1 MASFLF
7 KNHSTRILGATFLL
21 LGAATTPSQATT
33 LTGFSTYG
41 NMMSGVQVTANFLDG
56 SSQSITWS
64 ATGNNSGGAIGN
76 SWALTQSGNT
86 YNSPWTFSNYGVGI
100 ISLIIDAIPGNT
112 VFDTY
117 PLLYGPL
124 QTPNSA
130 EGWEFQTTSGQ
141 SPTSYTYSDAID
153 ISHGDLFGT
162 LSLYW
167 TSGFAG
173 VTQFRADTDSG
184 SSNDPVRPRNPGVR
198 DVPPTVYFSAPT
210 IYEGESASTFVY
222 ATDPGEDA
230 ITFFLNGSNFGTDFA
245 QTGTRSRSAELGF
258 FADNGEYIYTAQAR
272 DEDGNYSNP
281 VTSTL
286 TVLNVAPTVTDLN
299 IPAIYEGQW
308 ASADIFAIDPGADS
322 VSFFLN
328 DTEVGTDPSTSG
340 TRFVSVDLG
349 YFADNGYIPYTGYAL
364 DKDGA
369 WSEPFSAGLTVLNV
383 APTLTNFSLSSRVI
397 YEGQSAS
404 AYMDAIDPGADWQRF
419 FINGNN
425 VGTDLQTSGTRSLV
439 ADLGTFADEGSF
451 TFRGQARDKD
461 RASSNVLRTTL
472 TVLNVA
478 PTITQLTG
486 DLTVNI
492 NDLFDFAAAATDPGI
507 YDLLTFDW
515 DFNMDGLF
523 DDFTGSSGQ
532 WLFGDEGVHEVGLRV
547 SDGDGGYTYDSFM
560 VTVLPIPIVPDS
572 PVPLPNPTVPDSSV
586 PNETVPEPSSVLGIL
601 AFGAIGAG
609 AAWRRKQQQKAQ
621 THNLN

>member
-7 KNHSTRILGATFLL
+7 KNHSTRIIGATFFL

-86 YNSPWTFSNYGVGI
+86 YDSPWTFSNYGVGI

-153 ISHGDLFGT
+153 ISQGDLFGT

-245 QTGTRSRSAELGF
+245 QTGTRLRSAELGF

-286 TVLNVAPTVTDLN
+286 TVLNVAPT
-299 IPAIYEGQW
+299 
-308 ASADIFAIDPGADS
+308 
-322 VSFFLN
+322 
-328 DTEVGTDPSTSG
+328 
-340 TRFVSVDLG
+340 
-349 YFADNGYIPYTGYAL
+349 
-364 DKDGA
+364 
-369 WSEPFSAGLTVLNV
+369 
-383 APTLTNFSLSSRVI
+383 LTNFNLSSRVI

-425 VGTDLQTSGTRSLV
+425 VGTDLQTSGTRSV
-439 ADLGTFADEGSF
+439 VTDLGTFADEGRF
-451 TFRGQARDKD
+451 TFRGQVRDKD

-492 NDLFDFAAAATDPGI
+492 NDLFDFAAAAIDPGI

-547 SDGDGGYTYDSFM
+547 SDGDGGYAYDSFM
-560 VTVLPIPIVPDS
+560 VTVLPIPTVPDSPVLLPNPTVPDS

-601 AFGAIGAG
+601 VFGAIGAG